1 MLYLETFSS
10 LLILQCKHTP
20 VETGVSSKPILK
32 LTSCR
37 SSSAAFSGFLHTG
50 ISFWLHVTQ
59 AVAFNPLPPRP
70 KKGKLILQLLVIQV
84 QMANTLFLANRTHTS
99 STLYGLHGPESYSN
113 TTLEKVPRMVAKRGQ
128 VGPLLSTRSVLDIV
142 SPLAASQGKSGECPY
157 ITQYCTK

>member
-10 LLILQCKHTP
+10 LLILQCKHTA

-59 AVAFNPLPPRP
+59 AVAFNPLPPKP

-113 TTLEKVPRMVAKRGQ
+113 TSYLHHPGE
-128 VGPLLSTRSVLDIV
+128 GPQDGGKEGTSWTPAQHKECIRHSKSTCCIAR
-142 SPLAASQGKSGECPY
+142 EER
-157 ITQYCTK
+157 